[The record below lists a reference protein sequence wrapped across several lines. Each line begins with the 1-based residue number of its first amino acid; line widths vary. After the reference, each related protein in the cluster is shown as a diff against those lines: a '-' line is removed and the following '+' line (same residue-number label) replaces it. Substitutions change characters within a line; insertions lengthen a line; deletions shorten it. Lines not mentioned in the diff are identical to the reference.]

1 MTNYIYR
8 SRSGYVTIV
17 ERVELPE
24 GLSAQ
29 EAFDKH
35 TDTFGTDNDLAF
47 TVYDTQDN
55 PEVVA
60 VETDFTDDYVVWYG
74 DDNAY
79 EVDVTKR
86 VDPNWYRNIWSDT
99 EEENAE
105 E

>member
-55 PEVVA
+55 PEIVT
-60 VETDFTDDYVVWYG
+60 VEADFDNDYVVWYG
-74 DDNAY
+74 DENTY

-86 VDPNWYRNIWSDT
+86 AEPKWYLNMVR
-99 EEENAE
+99 ELKENAE